1 MVIDLHA
8 NLNVLLKYVDIYR
21 KYLPVSSLSVQ
32 QKMQYKYND
41 KLLESSFDC
50 DAQKQWDL
58 TPQCKIGRA
67 HV

>member
-41 KLLESSFDC
+41 KLLI
-50 DAQKQWDL
+50 DL
-58 TPQCKIGRA
+58 VLKNETLMNFLKNN
-67 HV
+67 

>member
-32 QKMQYKYND
+32 QKKQYKYND

-50 DAQKQWDL
+50 DAQKTMGL
-58 TPQCKIGRA
+58 NTTM
-67 HV
+67 